1 MRPNTAS
8 GLLQIG
14 HELEKRQWRH
24 NLLTW
29 RHCRIFFDVV
39 LFLLSSLVSAVMD
52 SFFYKGLTRNP
63 RIRNTPVWVF
73 PNIWRLGRVR
83 DTKLVMV
90 VSNKVLPNAAKC
102 QGYSFYCFWVIKRK
116 PTGWGERK
124 ITPSPPPRSSRLGL
138 KMMKNDFYFI
148 LKALFVLKI
157 FKLLSWIF
165 WSCRKTAW

>member
-73 PNIWRLGRVR
+73 PNIWRLGWVR

-102 QGYSFYCFWVIKRK
+102 QGYSFYCFWVIKGK
-116 PTGWGERK
+116 PTGL
-124 ITPSPPPRSSRLGL
+124 SLQ
-138 KMMKNDFYFI
+138 FYFKKDSGTGVF
-148 LKALFVLKI
+148 L
-157 FKLLSWIF
+157 WIF
-165 WSCRKTAW
+165 YRTPPGDCFCNILALVSVERLEA